1 MRIIPK
7 NSKVKLTFYKSLTV
21 ADIIVGIITLMIL
34 AITLSTNLPFRWAIA
49 LGEICLVIPFF
60 ISFNGERMYECIGFI
75 FKYLVS
81 RKKYTVDASN
91 INADITGIIPYK
103 DIKDNVIYNRDNSY
117 VGILEIN
124 PIDFRM
130 LSSEK
135 QEEFID
141 SVFGRA
147 LNTFGTGDEWT
158 IVKLER
164 PLNLIS
170 NLEDELKRVEH
181 ICDARLRGDLT
192 EEESVPRVDLIQ
204 GRIEL
209 IDSIYSDDP
218 IYYSHYY
225 LCLISHS
232 INELN
237 TNLEHAESV
246 LNTGGISAKR
256 LKDDDLR
263 NFISASFHPEIEGDI
278 LNPNS
283 VDFTLLKT
291 IQDDKVISHIAINN
305 YPLKVGNGW
314 GEGLFDM
321 ENTKVVMKLKP
332 VDKYKAIKRID
343 NAILE
348 IQTGTGSFKA
358 SDQIDKE
365 YHLETLQDL
374 LEGIQTENET
384 LFDTTIIISV
394 YDNPGE
400 NINKKAVKNR
410 LHEMGFGYTE
420 MLGRQN
426 DAYITS
432 TLSTVDKVRISRGIQ
447 TSSIAACFPFVSNQ
461 IMDKNGLLI
470 GENRL
475 PVFIDFFKRDNEFV
489 NSNMVVMGK
498 PGSGK
503 SFASKTIIAGLASS
517 DTKIYVL
524 DPENEYGNLANNL
537 SGTTIDV
544 SSSKYGRINPFEI
557 IGGIDDEGNSFYA
570 HLQFLEEFYRLI
582 LKGINPDS
590 LELLNKLTQDL
601 YEGKGITSKT
611 DLNSLKSSDY
621 PIFDDLGELIQKRLK
636 NEPDEYNRACLKV
649 IENYISKFITGGRNS
664 NLWNGYTSFT
674 PKENFIAF
682 NFQKLLANKNDTTA
696 NAQMLLVLKWLE
708 NEVIKNR
715 DFNIK
720 YNANKKIVVA
730 IDESHLF
737 IDEKYPIALD
747 FMFQLAKRIRKYNGM
762 LIIITQNVKDFA
774 GTPEI
779 ARKSSAIINVSQ
791 YSLIF
796 SLSPN
801 DMTELCKLYE
811 NAGAINETEKDAI
824 IHNPRGRAFLIS
836 SPSKRSNVDIIATK
850 TTSDMF

>member
-7 NSKVKLTFYKSLTV
+7 NSKVKLTFYKSLTI

-60 ISFNGERMYECIGFI
+60 ISLNGERMYECIGFI

-81 RKKYTVDASN
+81 RKKYTVNASN
-91 INADITGIIPYK
+91 TNADITGIIPYK
-103 DIKDNVIYNRDNSY
+103 DVKDNVIYNRDNSY

-164 PLNLIS
+164 PLNLTS

-209 IDSIYSDDP
+209 IDSIYSVEP

-256 LKDDDLR
+256 LKDEELR
-263 NFISASFHPEIEGDI
+263 NFISASFNPEIEEDI
-278 LNPNS
+278 LNPDA
-283 VDFTLLKT
+283 VDFTLLKS
-291 IQDDKVISHIAINN
+291 IQGDKVISHIAINH

-321 ENTKVVMKLKP
+321 ENTKVIMKLKP

-432 TLSTVDKVRISRGIQ
+432 TLSTVDKVKISRGIQ

-544 SSSKYGRINPFEI
+544 SSSKHGRINPFEI

-590 LELLNKLTQDL
+590 LELLNKLTQEL
-601 YEGKGITSKT
+601 YESKGITSKT
-611 DLNSLKSSDY
+611 DINSLNSSDY
-621 PIFDDLGELIQKRLK
+621 PIFDDLGKLIQKRLK

-649 IENYISKFITGGRNS
+649 IENYISKFVTGGRNS

-811 NAGAINETEKDAI
+811 NAGAINDIEKDAI

-850 TTSDMF
+850 NTSDMF